1 MLYSAVGL
9 AVIGAAA
16 GLAFRWKVL
25 LPIVVFLPV
34 VAIFFSVSRGFSYEN
49 TAIVVFV
56 AEGLLQGGYFVGSS
70 IRFIATA
77 GRRSVGTLSF
87 FKTPRDPKEPGNDR
101 HAAPPA

>member
-25 LPIVVFLPV
+25 LPIIVFLPV
-34 VAIFFSVSRGFSYEN
+34 VAIFSVSRGFSYEN
-49 TAIVVFV
+49 AAIVVVV
-56 AEGLLQGGYFVGSS
+56 AEGLLQGGYFVGSL

-77 GRRSVGTLSF
+77 GHRSVGALSF
-87 FKTPRDPKEPGNDR
+87 LKTPRDPKEPGNDR